1 MIKLINVTEENWLD
15 VASLS
20 VKDSQKG
27 YLAPAI
33 GILARGYVYRDCNA
47 RIFVVEN
54 DDIIIGVALV
64 REFTDE
70 PLGYDLQQFMIDRK
84 YQGRG
89 YGSAALGLILEELR
103 KEGHYDHVEVC
114 VKKED
119 VEAIHLYKKHGF
131 VDSGYMD
138 EDVPDSVNLIC
149 YLNKNDTYQQY
160 IQILKEELKPAMGCT
175 EPIAIAYAAAKARA
189 VLGEMPERLEVAVS
203 GNIIKNVKSV
213 VVPHTGG
220 LRGIPA
226 AAAAGTAAGDADAEL
241 EVLSHVTEQDI
252 QAIGRF
258 LQATPVEVRH
268 ADTGHVFDIMITAF
282 HGNDSSFVRILDYHT
297 NLVSIKRNS
306 EVLLEKEIV
315 TREDGLTDRSC
326 LSIEGIVDFADKVN
340 VEDVREV
347 LELQIKYNMAIAE
360 EGLRHSYGAN
370 IGKTVLR
377 GREYDINY
385 KMRAWAAAGSDA
397 RMNGCEMPVV
407 INSGSG
413 NQGITAS
420 VPVIIYARETGKT
433 HEELLRALCVSN
445 LVTTHLKT
453 GIGRLSAYC
462 GAVSAGC
469 GAGAG
474 IAYLKGGRF
483 EMIAH
488 TVVNAVAVD
497 SGIVCD
503 GAKASCAAKIAAAVD
518 AGLLGLAMYE
528 DGNQFFGGDGIVKCG
543 VENTIASVG
552 RLARFGMEQTDRE
565 IIQMMMEN

>member
-1 MIKLINVTEENWLD
+1 MNRSD
-15 VASLS
+15 A
-20 VKDSQKG
+20 
-27 YLAPAI
+27 
-33 GILARGYVYRDCNA
+33 C
-47 RIFVVEN
+47 
-54 DDIIIGVALV
+54 
-64 REFTDE
+64 
-70 PLGYDLQQFMIDRK
+70 
-84 YQGRG
+84 
-89 YGSAALGLILEELR
+89 YG
-103 KEGHYDHVEVC
+103 
-114 VKKED
+114 
-119 VEAIHLYKKHGF
+119 
-131 VDSGYMD
+131 
-138 EDVPDSVNLIC
+138 
-149 YLNKNDTYQQY
+149 QY
-160 IQILKEELKPAMGCT
+160 IQILREELKPAMGCT

-189 VLGEMPERLEVAVS
+189 VLGTMPKRLLIEVS

-226 AAAAGTAAGDADAEL
+226 AAAAGTVAGDADAEL
-241 EVLSHVTEQDI
+241 EVLSRVTAEEI
-252 QAIGRF
+252 TAMGEF
-258 LQATPVEVRH
+258 LQRTPIEVRH
-268 ADTGHVFDIMITAF
+268 ADTGHIFDIMITAYR
-282 HGNDSSFVRILDYHT
+282 GEDSAFVRIVDYHT
-297 NLVSIKRNS
+297 NVVSVKRNG

-315 TREDGLTDRSC
+315 TQEDGLTDRSC
-326 LSIEGIVDFADKVN
+326 LSIEGIVDFAGSVD

-347 LELQIKYNMAIAE
+347 LERQIEYNMAIAE

-377 GREYDINY
+377 GRENDINY

-397 RMNGCEMPVV
+397 RMNGCELPVV

-413 NQGITAS
+413 NQGITCS

-433 HEELLRALCVSN
+433 QEELLRALVVSN

-469 GAGAG
+469 GSGAG

-528 DGNQFFGGDGIVKCG
+528 DGNQFFGGDGIVKKG
-543 VENTIASVG
+543 VENTIAGVG
-552 RLARFGMEQTDRE
+552 RLARFGMQQTDKE
-565 IIQMMMEN
+565 IIRLMMES